1 MATIETINLDDIKM
15 ENPYLRLGTD
25 VSTLEKSIETI
36 GLIAPLIVNTDNIL
50 LAGARRWQALKN
62 LGHTEC
68 PVIRVEKDSLHQE
81 LLSIDE
87 NLVRKALNST
97 EMEQHLL
104 RAKEIYRE
112 LAQKDEMFKETL
124 IQKRR
129 LRMEQASDGEF
140 EGAEAPEELDVETLA
155 TEEFANEVSLKSG
168 LSQRQIIKAMEREEK
183 STPSLKD
190 ARKRGEISVSQANE
204 IIRLT
209 PEEQEEILPYVSDRT
224 VSELKKIVK
233 DVKSSGVAE
242 AIERSQ
248 SQPHAREFNELLKVM
263 KKSFKITE
271 ALKLEGVHIQGPV
284 RQDMLKF
291 WHELKN
297 NMEEILDEDSVF
309 TPEYLGQEASSSQE
323 STAPMN

>member
-1 MATIETINLDDIKM
+1 MATIETINLDEIKM

-25 VSTLEKSIETI
+25 VSPLEKSIETI
-36 GLIAPLIVNTDNIL
+36 GLIAPLIINEDKVL

-68 PVIRVEKDSLHQE
+68 PVIKVDKDGLHQE
-81 LLSIDE
+81 LISIDE

-112 LAQKDEMFKETL
+112 LAEKDEMFKETL
-124 IQKRR
+124 VQKRK
-129 LRMEQASDGEF
+129 LRMESEESSPEEMAI
-140 EGAEAPEELDVETLA
+140 APEDMDIDTLA

-168 LSQRQIIKAMEREEK
+168 LSKRQVIKAMEREEK
-183 STPSLKD
+183 SSPSLKQ
-190 ARKRGEISVSQANE
+190 ARQRGEISVSQANE

-209 PEEQEEILPYVSDRT
+209 PEEQEEILPYVADRT

-233 DVKSSGVAE
+233 DVKSSGVE
-242 AIERSQ
+242 DAIERSREN
-248 SQPHAREFNELLKVM
+248 PHAREFNELLKMM

-271 ALKLEGVHIQGPV
+271 ALKLEGVSVQGPAK
-284 RQDMLKF
+284 REISKY
-291 WHELKN
+291 WHELKS
-297 NMEEILDEDSVF
+297 NMEEVLEDMEVF
-309 TPEYLGQEASSSQE
+309 TPEYMTQGDGGDSYSNQLS
-323 STAPMN
+323 

>member
-1 MATIETINLDDIKM
+1 MNLDAIKM

-36 GLIAPLIVNTDNIL
+36 GLIAPLIINENNVL

-68 PVIRVEKDSLHQE
+68 PVIKVDKDNLHQE
-81 LLSIDE
+81 LISIDE

-112 LAQKDEMFKETL
+112 LAETDEMFKETL
-124 IQKRR
+124 VQKRR
-129 LRMEQASDGEF
+129 LRMEELSSD
-140 EGAEAPEELDVETLA
+140 EGIAVEAPEELDVDTLA

-168 LSQRQIIKAMEREEK
+168 LSQRQIMKAMEREEK
-183 STPSLKD
+183 SAAPLKE
-190 ARKRGEISVSQANE
+190 ARRRGEISVSQANE

-209 PEEQEEILPYVSDRT
+209 PEEQEEILPYVADRT

-233 DVKSSGVAE
+233 DVKSAGVQE
-242 AIERSQ
+242 AILRSEE
-248 SQPHAREFNELLKVM
+248 QPHAREFNELLKLM
-263 KKSFKITE
+263 KKTFKITE
-271 ALKLEGVHIQGPV
+271 ALKLEGVTVEGPA
-284 RQDMLKF
+284 RRDLLKF
-291 WHELKN
+291 WHELKT
-297 NMEEILDEDSVF
+297 NMSEVLEDTEVF
-309 TPEYLGQEASSSQE
+309 TPEYMTSGSSSE
-323 STAPMN
+323 DNSAHLS